1 MDRRLPMIA
10 LGFAALLL
18 GLGARAEEPAA
29 PIAPPQG
36 EELEKLKAAFRRP
49 EAPPPAPKRNPPTPE
64 KIALGET
71 LFFDPRLSRDQAQS
85 CASCHDPDRR
95 WSDGLARASG
105 FQGERLPRRTPG
117 LMNAA
122 WGLAFQ
128 WDGRAETLEAQAR
141 MPITAPNEMNMDMT
155 LLTERLRAVAGYAP
169 LFEAAFGP
177 APEDGALIDETRIL
191 DALASFQR
199 SLVSERAPFDAWIEG
214 EEEAIGPEARR
225 GFALFAGP
233 ARCSACHSGWRF
245 TDDSFHDI
253 GLKLD
258 PEAAEPDLGRGAFVP
273 PEVVGLRHA
282 FKTPSLRDLAPE
294 GFHMHDGSLRG
305 IAAVIDHYVEGGEKR
320 ESLSF
325 EMRPVPLAAQERA
338 DLVAFLES
346 LAAPE
351 APRAPP
357 PIP

>member
-1 MDRRLPMIA
+1 MDMRPLTIA
-10 LGFAALLL
+10 LGFGALLL
-18 GLGARAEEPAA
+18 GLEARAEEAPAPLA
-29 PIAPPQG
+29 LPQG
-36 EELEKLKAAFRRP
+36 EALEKLKAAFRRP
-49 EAPPPAPKRNPPTPE
+49 EAPPPSPKSNPLTPE
-64 KIALGET
+64 KARLGEA
-71 LFFDPRLSRDQAQS
+71 LFFDPRLSRDQARS
-85 CASCHDPDRR
+85 CASCHDPSRN

-105 FQGERLPRRTPG
+105 FAGEDLPRRTPG

-141 MPITAPNEMNMDMT
+141 MPITAPNEMNMEMP
-155 LLTERLRAVAGYAP
+155 LVAERLRAVEGYAP

-177 APEDGALIDETRIL
+177 ASGEGALIDEARIL
-191 DALASFQR
+191 GALASFQR
-199 SLVSERAPFDAWIEG
+199 SLISGRAPFDAWIEG
-214 EEEAIGPEARR
+214 EEEALSPEARR

-273 PEVVGLRHA
+273 PEVVALRHA

-305 IAAVIDHYVEGGEKR
+305 LEAVIDHYVEGGEKR

-325 EMRPVPLAAQERA
+325 EMRPIPLEAQDRA

-346 LAAPE
+346 LSAPE

-357 PIP
+357 PTP